1 VVVVWVFG
9 CLGGVVVV
17 GVVVVFC
24 FFESNFCCFELLV
37 FSLEGVLG
45 VFNNIAVFGGI

>member
-1 VVVVWVFG
+1 MWLLFG

-17 GVVVVFC
+17 GVVVFC
-24 FFESNFCCFELLV
+24 FFEFNFCCFELLV